1 MTIFRINVYE
11 VAELESRIIPG
22 CHPSRLEAGME
33 EWFEKKTAE
42 GGIVNANTD
51 NDLEFTMIRL
61 LVKRGMLDNR
71 SISFRYHRANF
82 TRMQLRRW
90 ILLPASHFS
99 PNLPGVRSWS
109 SSSERPVYFHYMFF
123 LILPVNRPCKTFRR
137 RQLRWGNIGPT
148 IR

>member
-71 SISFRYHRANF
+71 SISFRYHRANGDTHF
-82 TRMQLRRW
+82 IGLGADGGLTDWPKNFFDRYADMSLE
-90 ILLPASHFS
+90 LL
-99 PNLPGVRSWS
+99 
-109 SSSERPVYFHYMFF
+109 
-123 LILPVNRPCKTFRR
+123 
-137 RQLRWGNIGPT
+137 
-148 IR
+148 